1 MYPMYSILPQAT
13 LLSTTMPSMNDSMTA
28 PDTDFD
34 ANFFGQKRFGTT
46 FSTKELLRRG
56 LDWKEA
62 FDCFLELGMNAMR
75 IGAYWSDIEP
85 EHGQFDFAELDELLA
100 KCEANNIQVVVTLGM
115 KGPRWP
121 EFHIPTWAQVETDAE
136 DITSDEELCRQCL
149 DYVEATVRRI
159 QGYKCIIAFQIE
171 NEPLDKA
178 GERRQIV
185 GIDFVAQEANLV
197 RSVDSGL
204 RPIII
209 TAWCW
214 SFKHDSD
221 VKDALRYCNIL
232 GLDVYSRVRGD
243 DKTGEQR
250 ASTLPKHYKQLA
262 NGKGREAWITEAQA
276 EPWNPSSFDKDDLS
290 SLLSKLQKG
299 EFDTVFLWGFEKWLD
314 NKLNKDDDDLWKA
327 VKEAA
332 GNHLSRK

>member
-1 MYPMYSILPQAT
+1 
-13 LLSTTMPSMNDSMTA
+13 MNDSMTA
-28 PDTDFD
+28 PDADFD
-34 ANFFGQKRFGTT
+34 ANFFGQRRFGTT

-56 LDWKEA
+56 LDWREA
-62 FDCFLELGMNAMR
+62 FDNLLDLGMNAVR
-75 IGAYWSDIEP
+75 IGAYWSDLEP
-85 EHGQFDFAELDELLA
+85 EHGVFDFAELDELLT
-100 KCEANNIQVVVTLGM
+100 KCEANSLQVVVTLGM

-121 EFHIPTWAQVETDAE
+121 EFHIPQWAQVESDAE
-136 DITSDEELCRQCL
+136 DITADKELCDQCL
-149 DYVEATVRRI
+149 DYVEAVVRHI
-159 QGYKCIIAFQIE
+159 QGFKCIIAFQIE

-178 GERRQIV
+178 GEKRQIV
-185 GIDFVAQEANLV
+185 GIDFVSQEASLV
-197 RSVDSGL
+197 RRIDSGL
-204 RPIII
+204 RPIVI

-250 ASTLPKHYKQLA
+250 AGTLPKHYKALA

-276 EPWNPSSFDKDDLS
+276 EPWNPSSFDREDLTG
-290 SLLSKLQKG
+290 LLGKLEKS

-314 NKLNKDDDDLWKA
+314 NKLNKDDHELWDT
-327 VKEAA
+327 VKQACDR
-332 GNHLSRK
+332 HLSKR